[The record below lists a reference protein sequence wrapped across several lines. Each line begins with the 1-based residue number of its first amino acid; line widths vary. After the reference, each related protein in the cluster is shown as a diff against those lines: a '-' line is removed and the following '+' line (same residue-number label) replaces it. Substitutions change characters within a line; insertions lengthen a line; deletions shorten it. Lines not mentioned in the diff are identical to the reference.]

1 MSSHGHVL
9 PRMLLLVLL
18 LPAVVHAAPLPSFVT
33 DFFSG
38 LYTLQADFDQQ
49 VVDGNNRPL
58 QSSQGHMWI
67 KRPGRFRWDY
77 ETPYRQQ
84 LVADGEHLWSYDEDL
99 EQVTVQKAAD
109 VLTSTP
115 AMLLSGEEP
124 LEKVFNIEE
133 VNPAGEEQHVLLVPK
148 SDDSNVTRIHLYF
161 SGKALTR
168 IKAEDNF
175 GNTTTFTF
183 TRFERNPV
191 LDKAVFTF
199 TPPAGADV
207 VGDMN

>member
-1 MSSHGHVL
+1 MFL
-9 PRMLLLVLL
+9 PAKILYKTMLLVLL
-18 LPAVVHAAPLPSFVT
+18 LPAAAHAAKVPPYVT
-33 DFFSG
+33 DFFAG
-38 LYTLQADFDQQ
+38 LQTLQADFEQQ
-49 VVDGNNRPL
+49 VTDGNNKPL

-84 LVADGEHLWSYDEDL
+84 LVADGERLWSYDEDL
-99 EQVTVQKAAD
+99 EQVTVQQAGA

-124 LEKVFNIEE
+124 LENVFNIEE
-133 VNPAGEEQHVLLVPK
+133 VNPGGGEQHVLLVPK

-161 SGKALTR
+161 SGKTLSR
-168 IKAEDNF
+168 IRAEDNF
-175 GNTTTFTF
+175 GNTTTFSF
-183 TRFERNPV
+183 TGFERNPT
-191 LDKAVFTF
+191 LDKAVFIF

-207 VGDMN
+207 VGDLN

>member
-1 MSSHGHVL
+1 MSCIDNIWYKTI
-9 PRMLLLVLL
+9 LLALL
-18 LPAVVHAAPLPSFVT
+18 FPAAAHAEKQPSYVT
-33 DFFSG
+33 DFFAG
-38 LYTLQADFDQQ
+38 LHTLQADFEQQ

-84 LVADGEHLWSYDEDL
+84 LVADGKHLWSYDEDL
-99 EQVTVQKAAD
+99 EQVTVQKASD

-133 VNPAGEEQHVLLVPK
+133 VKSGGDEQHVLLVPK
-148 SDDSNVTRIHLYF
+148 SDDSNITRIHLYF
-161 SGKALTR
+161 SGKTLSR

-175 GNTTTFTF
+175 GNTTTFSF
-183 TRFERNPV
+183 TAFERNPP
-191 LDKAVFTF
+191 LDKSVFTF
-199 TPPAGADV
+199 VPPAGADV
-207 VGDMN
+207 IGDVN